1 MKEKTTG
8 VVMLPIG
15 QLHPHP
21 DNPRKDLGDLTE
33 LEKSIRENG
42 ILQNLT
48 VIPDD
53 DSFESFTVLIGH
65 RRLAAAKQIGYI
77 SKLPCSLME
86 NCTRTE
92 QIAIMLEENM
102 QRNDLTFL
110 EQAQSFQL
118 MLDLG
123 QDVEQIA
130 NTTGFSETTV
140 RHRLE
145 IAKLDPE
152 LVADRQADENYQF
165 TLTDY
170 IKLEKVPDN
179 EVRNRILA
187 EAKSTQD
194 IEWKIN
200 TYMNEARMERNRKAA
215 VDLMHAA
222 GLKKTKESRWGGNVE
237 TVKSIDLR
245 QPEDQIPEEIALP
258 EDPDAHYRYTEEYGV
273 IHIIK
278 DVKRR
283 KKSKEEQEADTKRKQ
298 MEENYKKC
306 REMQKEWEVKRKT
319 FVKDLIA
326 GHYTLPKKEAIARIE
341 NDIWALFMRASE
353 DPPGLY
359 PYASIGSIADY
370 LMPSGDRWNNSEE
383 WKTRKILAK
392 NMRPLYQKIILADE
406 MLKVS
411 TGTDRA
417 MIMKR
422 YGERNEEMCDVM
434 AAFYGILERL
444 GFQTEEEVLQILRG
458 DSDLFG
464 KEDAWHTRAQSEI
477 Q

>member
-65 RRLAAAKQIGYI
+65 RRLAAAKRIGYI

-86 NCTRTE
+86 DSTRAE

-152 LVADRQADENYQF
+152 LVATRQADENYQF

-170 IKLEKVPDN
+170 IKLERVPDID
-179 EVRNRILA
+179 VRHRILN

-200 TYMNEARMERNRKAA
+200 TYMNEARMERNRKTA
-215 VDLMHAA
+215 VGLMHAL

-258 EDPDAHYRYTEEYGV
+258 VDPKANYRYTEEYGT
-273 IHIIK
+273 IHIIRDK
-278 DVKRR
+278 KRAQRTQEEKEADAKR
-283 KKSKEEQEADTKRKQ
+283 KKA
-298 MEENYKKC
+298 EENYKKC
-306 REMQKEWEVKRKT
+306 REMQKEWETKRRA

-326 GHYTLPKKEAIARIE
+326 GHYTLPKKDAIARIE
-341 NDIWALFMRASE
+341 NDIWALFLSASE
-353 DPPGLY
+353 EPPGLY
-359 PYASIGSIADY
+359 PYASVGNMAEY
-370 LMPSGDRWNNSEE
+370 LLSSGDRWSNRDE
-383 WKTRKILAK
+383 WEVQKTLVR
-392 NMRPLYQKIILADE
+392 NMRPLYQKVISADSMVKIL
-406 MLKVS
+406 
-411 TGTDRA
+411 TGTDRGV
-417 MIMKR
+417 IMKR
-422 YGERNEEMCDVM
+422 YGERNKEMCDVL